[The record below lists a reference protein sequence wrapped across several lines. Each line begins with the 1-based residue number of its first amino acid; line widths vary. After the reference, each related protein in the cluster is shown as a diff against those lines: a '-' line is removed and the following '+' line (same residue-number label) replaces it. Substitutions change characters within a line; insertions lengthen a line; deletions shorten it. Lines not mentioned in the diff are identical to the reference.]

1 MSDKLKDY
9 VMKIW
14 QSLFVLCCVGSTGL
28 FEVAA
33 QETTASGPNQKEFE
47 ENADL
52 NRGFLSAPIPG
63 RGFAFEFSGSQNGGN
78 VIFELG
84 HSLDSFKI
92 GTRGRTEIYGARRV
106 ELEVSVPVGQMQS
119 IENITTLNE
128 LGSGFTAEASYSIGR
143 LFVDFEDITPDEQ
156 EKRRLEGLAIAQDN
170 CEKEKTPIKC
180 TEEKNKSDTQ
190 FIFDH
195 AEEFYRDNFIVKSA
209 PSIWFTGS
217 ATLGVDQFD
226 FVRIEDL
233 TEQSDREFE
242 YGFELEATYIP
253 TSGQNSFTLGAGFQ
267 SAFEENDEEIICR
280 PGTPMSP
287 ENCLNGRAGPPTR
300 ENSFLAHVEYRHIF
314 DISGFN
320 IAIAPRVTVNF
331 NSDEVGVIAP
341 IYFTPES
348 DVRFSTGLQ
357 VGWESESDDV
367 MVGFFVSAP
376 FRL

>member
-1 MSDKLKDY
+1 MKLSRLI
-9 VMKIW
+9 MA
-14 QSLFVLCCVGSTGL
+14 LCFFGLTGL
-28 FEVAA
+28 YEATAQDTEAA
-33 QETTASGPNQKEFE
+33 DPNALRLD

-52 NRGFLSAPIPG
+52 NQGFLSGPIPG
-63 RGFAFEFSGSQNGGN
+63 RGLAFEFSGSQNGGN

-84 HSLDSFKI
+84 HSRNSSEIK
-92 GTRGRTEIYGARRV
+92 TRDGVRVYGSRRV
-106 ELEVSVPVGQMQS
+106 ELEVSIPVGQMQS
-119 IENITTLNE
+119 IENINTLNE

-143 LFVDFEDITPDEQ
+143 LFADLGDYTAKELNDLRLKGVQLAEAECRKRAPDECG
-156 EKRRLEGLAIAQDN
+156 EDVRGTDEVFM
-170 CEKEKTPIKC
+170 
-180 TEEKNKSDTQ
+180 NKFAKD
-190 FIFDH
+190 FFDKH
-195 AEEFYRDNFIVKSA
+195 FKAKSA
-209 PSIWFTGS
+209 PSFWFTGS

-226 FVRIEDL
+226 FVQIEDF

-341 IYFTPES
+341 IYFTPDS

-376 FRL
+376 FRLLGN